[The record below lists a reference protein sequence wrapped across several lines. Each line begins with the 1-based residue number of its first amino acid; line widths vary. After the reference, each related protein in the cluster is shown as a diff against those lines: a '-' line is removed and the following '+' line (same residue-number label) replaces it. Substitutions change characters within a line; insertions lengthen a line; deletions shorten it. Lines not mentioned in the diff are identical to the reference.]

1 MRLLFVAQEVGETP
15 SGVFTILKELCK
27 NWTAKD
33 QIFLLANKSYR
44 TEEEIKRKFTDIQ
57 KCKVL
62 LLPYRIPFEVSL
74 EINRLFKSIYLKY
87 FLKILLWFMR
97 FIRG

>member
-57 KCKVL
+57 KCKVF
-62 LLPYRIPFEVSL
+62 YCHIES
-74 EINRLFKSIYLKY
+74 RLKC
-87 FLKILLWFMR
+87 LWR
-97 FIRG
+97 LIDCSNQFI

>member
-57 KCKVL
+57 KCKVFF
-62 LLPYRIPFEVSL
+62 PTRYCRIS
-74 EINRLFKSIYLKY
+74 
-87 FLKILLWFMR
+87 
-97 FIRG
+97 FIHHYTSPMM